1 MNKREILIDLSNLN
15 KNISRSFFE
24 SNPNVPKGC
33 GSPQNKEG
41 TSQRYQLD
49 SDFVDQMHKVLVEQV
64 DDRVLHKRYL
74 EERDFANK
82 HPYLLNFSGD
92 PFRQLHDART

>member
-1 MNKREILIDLSNLN
+1 
-15 KNISRSFFE
+15 
-24 SNPNVPKGC
+24 
-33 GSPQNKEG
+33 
-41 TSQRYQLD
+41 
-49 SDFVDQMHKVLVEQV
+49 VEQV

-92 PFRQLHDART
+92 HFRQLHDART

>member
-1 MNKREILIDLSNLN
+1 
-15 KNISRSFFE
+15 
-24 SNPNVPKGC
+24 
-33 GSPQNKEG
+33 
-41 TSQRYQLD
+41 
-49 SDFVDQMHKVLVEQV
+49 V

-92 PFRQLHDART
+92 PFRQLHDARTMAREGPKQAAVFKTQEMLQGKDHDKNTL